1 MPYDAAY
8 TIYTSGSL
16 DTIGE
21 LSGCCLP
28 EAVTNDDYDG
38 RINFR
43 IVKILCAGCDY
54 YIRVSANGDA
64 TGSYTLE
71 VTRKNL
77 VDYISLNQTEITLDH
92 IGKVYEL
99 PVLSNTFTGVA
110 GAEPLNT
117 LVASTVPSYANEK
130 KVVWTSFDRDVIKID
145 SGWYNGQ
152 RYQTLTV
159 VGNGTAKLYAYD
171 WNENGKRGECT
182 VHAGGGWPV
191 YAKPTI
197 HSRESWGQEPLL

>member
-64 TGSYTLE
+64 TGSYTLKVTADTLAEE
-71 VTRKNL
+71 VL
-77 VDYISLNQTEITLDH
+77 
-92 IGKVYEL
+92 
-99 PVLSNTFTGVA
+99 
-110 GAEPLNT
+110 
-117 LVASTVPSYANEK
+117 
-130 KVVWTSFDRDVIKID
+130 
-145 SGWYNGQ
+145 
-152 RYQTLTV
+152 
-159 VGNGTAKLYAYD
+159 
-171 WNENGKRGECT
+171 
-182 VHAGGGWPV
+182 
-191 YAKPTI
+191 I
-197 HSRESWGQEPLL
+197 HSQRSEYFSES